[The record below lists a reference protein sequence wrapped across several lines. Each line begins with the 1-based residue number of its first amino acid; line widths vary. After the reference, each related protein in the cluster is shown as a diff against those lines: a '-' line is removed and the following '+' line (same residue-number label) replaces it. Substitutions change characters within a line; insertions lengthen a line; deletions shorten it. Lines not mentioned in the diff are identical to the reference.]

1 MLLNAV
7 EFLYTLECVFQS
19 PHLSLINSQ
28 DLGEHVDHNNRDLKL
43 VWKWNVSLK
52 RFETLRSPPN
62 WDATFLQHVSQKL
75 KSVKL

>member
-43 VWKWNVSLK
+43 VWKGNYRSNGLK
-52 RFETLRSPPN
+52 LCVAHRIGTLLSYNTCR
-62 WDATFLQHVSQKL
+62 
-75 KSVKL
+75 KS